1 MEAEMR
7 RYVAVLLM
15 MLTVGCCG
23 ARADEASKRAKAEQ
37 LFMLLRM
44 DTMMDQLMVGV
55 KKQVQQITESM
66 PGADQATPEQKK
78 QITDFQQRV
87 MDVVNQ
93 KIGWKALEPDFITL
107 YASTYTEEE
116 LDGIVAFYKS
126 PIGQKMIEK
135 TPVLTAKST
144 QITQQK
150 MSELQP
156 QLNQMVQDF
165 MKQMAAATGKPV
177 PAQTTPTAPTPAKPQ
192 PK

>member
-1 MEAEMR
+1 MR
-7 RYVAVLLM
+7 RYVAVLLIV
-15 MLTVGCCG
+15 LAVGCGCT
-23 ARADEASKRAKAEQ
+23 RADEASKRAKAEQ

-93 KIGWKALEPDFITL
+93 KIGWKALEPDFINL

-156 QLNQMVQDF
+156 QLSQMVQDF
-165 MKQMAAATGKPV
+165 MKQMAAATGKPA
-177 PAQTTPTAPTPAKPQ
+177 PAQPAPAAPSPAKPQ

>member
-15 MLTVGCCG
+15 VLTVGCCC
-23 ARADEASKRAKAEQ
+23 ARGDEASKRAKAEQ

-93 KIGWKALEPDFITL
+93 KIGWKALEPDFISL

-165 MKQMAAATGKPV
+165 MKQMAAATGKPA
-177 PAQTTPTAPTPAKPQ
+177 PAQTTPAAPPPAKPQ

>member
-1 MEAEMR
+1 MR

-15 MLTVGCCG
+15 VLTVGCCF

-37 LFMLLRM
+37 LFTLLHM
-44 DTMMDQLMVGV
+44 DTMMDQLMSGV
-55 KKQVQQITESM
+55 KRQVQQITESM
-66 PGADQATPEQKK
+66 PGADHPTPEQQK

-93 KIGWKALEPDFITL
+93 KIGWKALEPDFINL

-116 LDGIVAFYKS
+116 LDGIIAFYKS
-126 PIGQKMIEK
+126 PVGQKMMEK
-135 TPVLTAKST
+135 TPELMSKST

-165 MKQMAAATGKPV
+165 MKQMAGGAPA
-177 PAQTTPTAPTPAKPQ
+177 PAQTTPPVSAPAKPQ

>member
-1 MEAEMR
+1 M
-7 RYVAVLLM
+7 V
-15 MLTVGCCG
+15 LTVGCCC

-37 LFMLLRM
+37 LFLLLRM
-44 DTMMDQLMVGV
+44 DTMMDQLMGGV

-66 PGADQATPEQKK
+66 PGADQATPDQKK
-78 QITDFQQRV
+78 QMADFQQRV

-93 KIGWKALEPDFITL
+93 KIGWKALEPDFINL

-116 LDGIVAFYKS
+116 LDGIVGFYKS

-135 TPVLTAKST
+135 TPELTTKST

-150 MSELQP
+150 MTELQP
-156 QLNQMVQDF
+156 ILNQMVQDF
-165 MKQMAAATGKPV
+165 MKQMAAATGKPA
-177 PAQTTPTAPTPAKPQ
+177 PAQTAPPAKSGAE

>member
-1 MEAEMR
+1 MR
-7 RYVAVLLM
+7 RYVAVLVIV
-15 MLTVGCCG
+15 LTLGCCC

-37 LFMLLRM
+37 LFGLLRM
-44 DTMMDQLMVGV
+44 DTMMDQLLSGV

-66 PGADQATPEQKK
+66 PGTDQATPEQKK

-87 MDVVNQ
+87 MDVVSQ
-93 KIGWKALEPDFITL
+93 KIGWKALEPDFINL

-135 TPVLTAKST
+135 TPELTAKST

-156 QLNQMVQDF
+156 VLSQMVQDF
-165 MKQMAAATGKPV
+165 MKSMAASTPKPP
-177 PAQTTPTAPTPAKPQ
+177 PAQTTPP
-192 PK
+192 PKN

>member
-1 MEAEMR
+1 MR

-15 MLTVGCCG
+15 VLTAGCCC
-23 ARADEASKRAKAEQ
+23 ARADEVSKRAKAEQ
-37 LFMLLRM
+37 LFTLLRM
-44 DTMMDQLMVGV
+44 DTMMDQLMSGV
-55 KKQVQQITESM
+55 RRQLQQITGSM

-93 KIGWKALEPDFITL
+93 KIEWKALEPDFINL

-116 LDGIVAFYKS
+116 LDGIVAFYQS

-135 TPVLTAKST
+135 TPTLTAKST

-156 QLNQMVQDF
+156 VLNQMVQDF
-165 MKQMAAATGKPV
+165 MKQMAASTPKPAPATP
-177 PAQTTPTAPTPAKPQ
+177 PAKPQ
-192 PK
+192 P